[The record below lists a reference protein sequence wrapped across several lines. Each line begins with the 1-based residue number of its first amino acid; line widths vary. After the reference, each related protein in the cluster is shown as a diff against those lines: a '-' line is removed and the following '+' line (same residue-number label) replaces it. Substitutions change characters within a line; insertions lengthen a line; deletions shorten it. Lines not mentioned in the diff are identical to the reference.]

1 MKLKVEFWRNNIIM
15 QDNIFQACKDF
26 KVEKLVSCLSTC
38 VFPDKTTYPIDE
50 TMIHNGPPHSSNEG
64 YAYAK
69 RMVDMQNR
77 LYKEQYGCNFTAVIP
92 TNIFGPHDNYDLEDS
107 HVIPGLIHKC
117 YLAQQ
122 KGEPFTIMGSGK
134 PLRQFIYSRDLAR
147 LMIWTLRSYPEADP
161 IILSVDEADEVT
173 IGDVAMAIVDAM
185 NFTGAVEFD
194 TSKADGQ
201 YKKTA
206 SNAKLRKYLP
216 DFKFTPFKEAMRES
230 VQWFV
235 DNYSSGSERLEEVKY
250 EKSDEGIAKI
260 TINRPDKRNAFTP
273 RTVMEMSW
281 CFTDARDDPRI
292 GVIILTGEGPLAFCS
307 GGDQSKRGKGG
318 YVGEDNI
325 PRLNVLDLQM
335 QIRRLPKPVIA
346 MVAGY
351 AVGGGHILH
360 MVCDLTIAAD
370 NAVFGQTGPK
380 VGSFDAGYGST
391 HMARL
396 VGQKKA
402 REMWFL
408 ARLYDAQQA
417 LDMGLVNK
425 VVPLQQLEQETLVW
439 CREIMRNSP
448 TALRLL
454 KSALNAAEDGQAG
467 IQQLGGDATLLF
479 YMSEEG
485 NEGRTSYLEKRPPDF
500 SKFPRLP

>member
-1 MKLKVEFWRNNIIM
+1 MNEEASARRLRVLEGHLASTSQPQTPISRSNTAGGSSYATATGQPSSYARVHGEVSREPAVWRCI
-15 QDNIFQACKDF
+15 
-26 KVEKLVSCLSTC
+26 
-38 VFPDKTTYPIDE
+38 
-50 TMIHNGPPHSSNEG
+50 
-64 YAYAK
+64 
-69 RMVDMQNR
+69 
-77 LYKEQYGCNFTAVIP
+77 
-92 TNIFGPHDNYDLEDS
+92 
-107 HVIPGLIHKC
+107 
-117 YLAQQ
+117 
-122 KGEPFTIMGSGK
+122 
-134 PLRQFIYSRDLAR
+134 
-147 LMIWTLRSYPEADP
+147 
-161 IILSVDEADEVT
+161 
-173 IGDVAMAIVDAM
+173 
-185 NFTGAVEFD
+185 
-194 TSKADGQ
+194 
-201 YKKTA
+201 
-206 SNAKLRKYLP
+206 
-216 DFKFTPFKEAMRES
+216 ES
-230 VQWFV
+230 VHK
-235 DNYSSGSERLEEVKY
+235 ECLEEVKY

-281 CFTDARDDPRI
+281 CFTDARDDPRV

-307 GGDQSKRGKGG
+307 GGDQSVRGKGG

>member
-1 MKLKVEFWRNNIIM
+1 MDEQSLRRLQVIERQLAGQVAAPQQLSRCETAGGSSSYAAATGQPSSYARVHGEVSRAPAVWRR
-15 QDNIFQACKDF
+15 
-26 KVEKLVSCLSTC
+26 
-38 VFPDKTTYPIDE
+38 ID
-50 TMIHNGPPHSSNEG
+50 SV
-64 YAYAK
+64 AK
-69 RMVDMQNR
+69 
-77 LYKEQYGCNFTAVIP
+77 
-92 TNIFGPHDNYDLEDS
+92 
-107 HVIPGLIHKC
+107 
-117 YLAQQ
+117 
-122 KGEPFTIMGSGK
+122 
-134 PLRQFIYSRDLAR
+134 
-147 LMIWTLRSYPEADP
+147 
-161 IILSVDEADEVT
+161 
-173 IGDVAMAIVDAM
+173 
-185 NFTGAVEFD
+185 
-194 TSKADGQ
+194 
-201 YKKTA
+201 
-206 SNAKLRKYLP
+206 
-216 DFKFTPFKEAMRES
+216 
-230 VQWFV
+230 
-235 DNYSSGSERLEEVKY
+235 ERLEEVKY

-260 TINRPDKRNAFTP
+260 TVNRPEKRNAFTP

-292 GVIILTGEGPLAFCS
+292 GVVILTGEGPLAFCS
-307 GGDQSKRGKGG
+307 GGDQSVRGKGG

-408 ARLYDAQQA
+408 ARLYDAQEA
-417 LDMGLVNK
+417 ERMGLVNK
-425 VVPLQQLEQETLVW
+425 VVPLHQLEEETLVW

-448 TALRLL
+448 TAIRLL

-479 YMSEEG
+479 YQSEEG
-485 NEGRTSYLEKRPPDF
+485 NEGRSAYLEKRKPDF